1 VSVSERRDI
10 ADRTDRTAAPP
21 ADSPEQFKARLRAI
35 GEAAYHDKHPFHVLM
50 HEGKL
55 TQRQLQAWIENR
67 FYYQTMIPRKD
78 AVILAKA
85 DDPEFRRDWITRIID
100 HDGTADREGGLSKWL
115 RLAEAAQLDRNE
127 VASLRW
133 VLPGA
138 RFAVD
143 AYLNLVQ
150 SGTLMEAVA
159 SSLTELFAPTLMANR
174 VAVLE
179 TLYPWLD
186 RRGLDYFRARLV
198 EAPRDSAYG
207 LNYVVAHCA
216 TIDAQ
221 DRAAAALTTK
231 CHILWSLLDAVHFAY
246 VSPGWLPPLWG
257 RRDDR
262 DD

>member
-1 VSVSERRDI
+1 MS
-10 ADRTDRTAAPP
+10 APGRINPDPPSGLP
-21 ADSPEQFKARLRAI
+21 ADSPAQFIARLRAI
-35 GEAAYHDKHPFHVLM
+35 GAAAYHDQHPFHLLM

-55 TQRQLQAWIENR
+55 SQRQLQAWIENR
-67 FYYQTMIPRKD
+67 FYYQLMIPKKD

-85 DDPEFRRDWITRIID
+85 GDPEFRRNWVTRIID
-100 HDGTADREGGLSKWL
+100 HDGTAEREGGIDKWL
-115 RLAEAAQLDRNE
+115 RLAEAARLDRNE
-127 VASLRW
+127 VLSLRW

-143 AYLNLVQ
+143 AYLNLVE
-150 SGTLMEAVA
+150 SSALVDAVA

-186 RRGLDYFRARLV
+186 RGGLDYFRGRLV
-198 EAPRDSAYG
+198 EAPRDSEYG
-207 LNYVVAHCA
+207 LSYVVAHC
-216 TIDAQ
+216 TTREMQ

-231 CHILWSLLDAVHFAY
+231 CYILWSLLDAIYFAW

-257 RRDDR
+257 DR
-262 DD
+262 E